1 MRVAIFDLMGEFD
14 EIRADP
20 ETKSVEAAD
29 MLYKISRGL
38 KELEQAEKLN
48 AERTTRVR
56 QEALADAVEVVEKE
70 GPSAGVSDAGIDFI
84 RRKILGISG

>member
-14 EIRADP
+14 ENSADP

-56 QEALADAVEVVEKE
+56 QEALADAAEIVEKE
-70 GPSAGVSDAGIDFI
+70 AKSAGLDEAAMDII
-84 RRKILGISG
+84 KRKILGI